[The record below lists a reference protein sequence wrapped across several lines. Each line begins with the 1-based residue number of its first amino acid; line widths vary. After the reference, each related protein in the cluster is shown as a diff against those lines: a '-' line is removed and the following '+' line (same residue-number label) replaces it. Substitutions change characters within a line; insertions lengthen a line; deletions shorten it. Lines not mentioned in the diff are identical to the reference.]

1 MAIDESKMKKDTL
14 QGRSDQLI
22 STAELMNAIQGKIF
36 ELFTSG
42 GEAAISSED
51 NFFCW
56 LTPGVPVS
64 ASEFEFAKE
73 GLSGVVRANT
83 TTNNGPAAGGN
94 RKATVAEQLIKK
106 NIEKTANTEFKVET
120 DETKLTDEEI
130 ARRKAEMDKKVAEE
144 HDIAENGPVKD
155 GEKREVKMDVSTRD
169 DKGKNASTV
178 ITAQA
183 EAVTDRIIYYGDG
196 IKSEESK
203 VNAETAAL
211 SDSELAALKAER
223 TTLLLLQ
230 AENFSN
236 MVNFI
241 PDVSGRSESGVCEG
255 LSILEN
261 EGSLYDVYAYVLK
274 MSEVMGNELDNKIK
288 AKIEK
293 FRNLLEVKKEKTD
306 LITDEVTVVTEPSP
320 LVNAYYT
327 KMNEYN
333 DAACEYNAKRAAAIN
348 ASDSNAVLDWA
359 LNAKIYYNKVKAAKA
374 AWVSAGYKNE
384 YEQISAFISQI
395 MERDMT
401 LLKQYYIETMEKS
414 TLTSLVSGA
423 DFPFTTVVPANFAEA
438 SGWTKFTFNRSSYDD
453 NSIAKVK
460 NHSVKVD
467 QTSKSWFHKQHYSY
481 GKTNNSQELNT
492 NFNLSQL
499 KVEFEICQVN
509 IVRPWFKPAFL
520 NSKYW
525 RFDQNNSVLKGQM
538 LSTGGHKPKGLLPA
552 YPTAMILIRNLV
564 IDFGEQS
571 AVTEFMHKYNETSHQ
586 GGVGVN
592 IGCFGIGA
600 SANFQYLDNNKQ
612 DKNESRIHQAG
623 STIQVPGMQ
632 LVGYRCH
639 VLGVSPDPNPDIK
652 NWSNTIA
659 GDILNA

>member
-120 DETKLTDEEI
+120 DETKLTDEEK

-144 HDIAENGPVKD
+144 HDIEENGPVKD

-623 STIQVPGMQ
+623 STIKVPGMQ

>member
-600 SANFQYLDNNKQ
+600 SADFQYLDNNKQ

-623 STIQVPGMQ
+623 STIQ
-632 LVGYRCH
+632 
-639 VLGVSPDPNPDIK
+639 
-652 NWSNTIA
+652 A
-659 GDILNA
+659 GNAACRV

>member
-120 DETKLTDEEI
+120 DETKLTDEEK

-348 ASDSNAVLDWA
+348 ASDSKAVLDWT

-414 TLTSLVSGA
+414 TLTSLVSG
-423 DFPFTTVVPANFAEA
+423 PT
-438 SGWTKFTFNRSSYDD
+438 SRSRQSFQLISPRLQDGQ
-453 NSIAKVK
+453 
-460 NHSVKVD
+460 HS
-467 QTSKSWFHKQHYSY
+467 
-481 GKTNNSQELNT
+481 
-492 NFNLSQL
+492 
-499 KVEFEICQVN
+499 
-509 IVRPWFKPAFL
+509 P
-520 NSKYW
+520 
-525 RFDQNNSVLKGQM
+525 
-538 LSTGGHKPKGLLPA
+538 STDLPM
-552 YPTAMILIRNLV
+552 T
-564 IDFGEQS
+564 
-571 AVTEFMHKYNETSHQ
+571 
-586 GGVGVN
+586 
-592 IGCFGIGA
+592 
-600 SANFQYLDNNKQ
+600 
-612 DKNESRIHQAG
+612 
-623 STIQVPGMQ
+623 TIQ
-632 LVGYRCH
+632 
-639 VLGVSPDPNPDIK
+639 
-652 NWSNTIA
+652 
-659 GDILNA
+659 

>member
-1 MAIDESKMKKDTL
+1 M
-14 QGRSDQLI
+14 
-22 STAELMNAIQGKIF
+22 
-36 ELFTSG
+36 
-42 GEAAISSED
+42 
-51 NFFCW
+51 
-56 LTPGVPVS
+56 
-64 ASEFEFAKE
+64 
-73 GLSGVVRANT
+73 
-83 TTNNGPAAGGN
+83 
-94 RKATVAEQLIKK
+94 IKK

-120 DETKLTDEEI
+120 DETKLTDEEK

-144 HDIAENGPVKD
+144 HDIEENGPVKD

-414 TLTSLVSGA
+414 TLTSLVSG
-423 DFPFTTVVPANFAEA
+423 PT
-438 SGWTKFTFNRSSYDD
+438 SRSRQSFQLISPRLQDGQ
-453 NSIAKVK
+453 
-460 NHSVKVD
+460 HS
-467 QTSKSWFHKQHYSY
+467 
-481 GKTNNSQELNT
+481 
-492 NFNLSQL
+492 
-499 KVEFEICQVN
+499 
-509 IVRPWFKPAFL
+509 P
-520 NSKYW
+520 
-525 RFDQNNSVLKGQM
+525 
-538 LSTGGHKPKGLLPA
+538 STDLPM
-552 YPTAMILIRNLV
+552 T
-564 IDFGEQS
+564 
-571 AVTEFMHKYNETSHQ
+571 
-586 GGVGVN
+586 
-592 IGCFGIGA
+592 
-600 SANFQYLDNNKQ
+600 
-612 DKNESRIHQAG
+612 
-623 STIQVPGMQ
+623 TIQ
-632 LVGYRCH
+632 
-639 VLGVSPDPNPDIK
+639 
-652 NWSNTIA
+652 
-659 GDILNA
+659 

>member
-14 QGRSDQLI
+14 QDRSDQLI

-120 DETKLTDEEI
+120 DETKLTDEEK

-144 HDIAENGPVKD
+144 HDIEENGPVKD

-438 SGWTKFTFNRSSYDD
+438 SGWTTFTFNRSSYDD

-612 DKNESRIHQAG
+612 DKNESRIKTRAG
-623 STIQVPGMQ
+623 FIKRDQRFR
-632 LVGYRCH
+632 YRECS
-639 VLGVSPDPNPDIK
+639 L
-652 NWSNTIA
+652 
-659 GDILNA
+659 

>member
-83 TTNNGPAAGGN
+83 TTNNGPSAGGN

-552 YPTAMILIRNLV
+552 YPT
-564 IDFGEQS
+564 
-571 AVTEFMHKYNETSHQ
+571 
-586 GGVGVN
+586 
-592 IGCFGIGA
+592 
-600 SANFQYLDNNKQ
+600 
-612 DKNESRIHQAG
+612 DKES
-623 STIQVPGMQ
+623 
-632 LVGYRCH
+632 C
-639 VLGVSPDPNPDIK
+639 D
-652 NWSNTIA
+652 
-659 GDILNA
+659 